1 MPLAFY
7 PSVAFV
13 DPFFS
18 PKTRPFCIEDRMPRF
33 VWAECVPV
41 LTYTGWFPA
50 KTALFDKFSM
60 LFCWIVSCYFFTLLC
75 ILRYDLSSFNPVKVY
90 VKVQPYLRTSRHKQI
105 RIGAFQRGNISQLW
119 SRGFKVTSLKC
130 WQSRKKWDTLDWR
143 LHFSQV
149 LETSIT
155 YLLDFVRS
163 MVLQNF

>member
-1 MPLAFY
+1 MNFFNAYALFY
-7 PSVAFV
+7 MLCFKICYNP
-13 DPFFS
+13 
-18 PKTRPFCIEDRMPRF
+18 CL
-33 VWAECVPV
+33 
-41 LTYTGWFPA
+41 LTYSWGKIFRNNLHFTIWFEY
-50 KTALFDKFSM
+50 FD
-60 LFCWIVSCYFFTLLC
+60 
-75 ILRYDLSSFNPVKVY
+75 PVKVY

-155 YLLDFVRS
+155 YLLNFVRS
-163 MVLQNF
+163 LVLQNF